1 MQAAR
6 RGALGGA
13 SNEAGASHRAGV
25 AALLAAYG
33 LLGEPVPWL
42 RSDAC
47 PVLLRMEADLHVD
60 DVVVD
65 LADGTRA
72 FMQAKLTAGQQTY
85 KDTVDQWCR
94 SVASGECRPGDE
106 VLFVVTR
113 TTTAFQGLADALAT
127 RRSGA
132 SLTATAAGH
141 LDGLRRLAA
150 GHGLDGEAIERL
162 LDAAVIHVLD
172 ARDNAPHEALG
183 AACLNAAV
191 VPSGHGQAAFRAVRA
206 AARAQAEQRTAS
218 DLTVWRSWLT
228 RARLPLTADM
238 SGAAAVRLEA
248 LEQAL
253 CRYREEWA
261 QRQDVLPLADL
272 GLGLTSMTVP
282 GLAKDLRAPA
292 AGQKTG
298 RDHLADTVRRQGRLF
313 LVGRPGAGK
322 TVASR
327 LIAARWAANDRA
339 PVPVWLRLRDLLPA
353 LPATGPYRIEASGL
367 VRAAVGEGQPVL
379 SQALQARI
387 EQGRALLLL
396 DALDEV
402 PDRQDAVVEALADLL
417 DRLPSDLDVVVTSR
431 HSCLRSASM
440 LQLAV
445 YELKDPQHLT
455 DTLDQLLRTVAER
468 LCEDP
473 DDAGWMGER
482 RRRIAH
488 SRRAE
493 PDLWRVPLLA
503 TLMVLLIAQRPAHTM
518 PTSRAGLLTE
528 VIDSSVRQWE
538 MRRGALTVPDTDPGL
553 TADVLLDC
561 FDDIARLVAADGST
575 PWQQAHQA
583 VSARLQQHW
592 GKPAGTAA
600 AAARHILEHWD
611 ATAGVFISD
620 TPHGTLTARTRLF
633 AEIGEARWAVRT
645 PTALASWMNEVI
657 TERPESARLAASLAP
672 QAADALITQATAHG
686 GELLDV
692 VHAAL
697 RDGTTFD
704 DTSLHTYRQAQLT
717 RLATVPNRCPP
728 TPPDVVID
736 LSEGHSPRAELAVRL
751 AGEHLDAA
759 QTGQLA
765 AIAGEM
771 SPRFK
776 TAIAALCMLQQAR
789 RRATELTDSELDTLQ
804 AALEA
809 SASDDAA
816 DHPAHSYGADELVRA
831 AVTHLLPRRPQTAS
845 ALVDAAHWITL
856 DTLEWLET
864 ELPELGH
871 AATLKA
877 VKDIGTPPGV
887 LTWLAQSFKG
897 IAAPFELLADM
908 YDTPVTLTPAQAWH
922 MDEAAAFIHAAGT
935 KQFAAMTPSAAAQ
948 QQPELTRSILR
959 LALEASG
966 HDGALISAQL
976 RTLREENPE
985 RIDWGLLYLPST
997 RTPSTSFA
1005 PTTVDTD
1012 LIVKTLQH
1020 GNAWLVA
1027 LALTLASRASAP
1039 DKHLADRLSAQLPAF
1054 DAATRMRTGMFL
1066 AHHWP
1071 THPLPDSDAAV
1082 RAGAARARATALTL
1096 SRRHR
1101 EAQELLADP
1110 DLLVRAQAARCLKD
1124 IPSSEIPLLQQAL
1137 LAPAQQWTCLDCDTA
1152 VPAEADR
1159 CDHNHAR
1166 PTPRFSGQSS

>member
-60 DVVVD
+60 DIVVD

-72 FMQAKLTAGQQTY
+72 FMQAKLAADQHAY
-85 KDTVDQWCR
+85 RDTVDQWCR

-113 TTTAFQGLADALAT
+113 TTTAFRGVADALAT

-132 SLTATAAGH
+132 SLTATAARH
-141 LDGLRRLAA
+141 LDGLRHLAA
-150 GHGLDGEAIERL
+150 GHGLEGEAIERL
-162 LDAAVIHVLD
+162 LDAAMIHVLD
-172 ARDNAPHEALG
+172 ARDNAPYEALG

-191 VPSGHGQAAFRAVRA
+191 VPSGQGQAAFRAVRA
-206 AARAQAEQRTAS
+206 EARAQAEQRTAS
-218 DLTVWRSWLT
+218 DLTVWHSWLT

-238 SGAAAVRLEA
+238 SGAAAARLEA

-261 QRQDVLPLADL
+261 RRRDVLPLADL

-282 GLAKDLRAPA
+282 GLAEDLRAPA
-292 AGQKTG
+292 AGQKVG
-298 RDHLADTVRRQGRLF
+298 RALLADTVRRQGRLF
-313 LVGRPGAGK
+313 LVGRPGVGK

-327 LIAARWAANDRA
+327 LIAAHWAANDRA
-339 PVPVWLRLRDLLPA
+339 PLPVWLRLRDLLPA
-353 LPATGPYRIEASGL
+353 LPATGPYRIEASDL

-379 SQALQARI
+379 SQALKARI
-387 EQGRALLLL
+387 EQGRALLVL
-396 DALDEV
+396 DALDEL

-417 DRLPSDLDVVVTSR
+417 DRMPSDLDVVVTSR
-431 HSCLRSASM
+431 HSCLRSASL
-440 LQLAV
+440 LQFPI
-445 YELKDPQHLT
+445 YELEEPQHLT

-468 LCEDP
+468 LRENP
-473 DDAGWMGER
+473 DDEGWLEER

-493 PDLWRVPLLA
+493 SDLWRVPLLA
-503 TLMVLLIAQRPAHTM
+503 TLMVLLIAQRPAHSM

-538 MRRGALTVPDTDPGL
+538 MRRGVLTVPDTDPGL

-561 FDDIARLVAADGST
+561 FADIARLVAADGST

-583 VSARLQQHW
+583 VRARLQQHW
-592 GKPAGTAA
+592 GKPAGPAA
-600 AAARHILEHWD
+600 AAARRVLEHWD
-611 ATAGVFISD
+611 ATLGVFISD
-620 TPHGTLTARTRLF
+620 APRGMLTARTRLF
-633 AEIGEARWAVRT
+633 AEIGEAHWAVRS
-645 PTALASWMNEVI
+645 PMALASWMNKVI
-657 TERPESARLAASLAP
+657 TERPESARLAASLSP
-672 QAADALITQATAHG
+672 QAADALIAHATAHG

-704 DTSLHTYRQAQLT
+704 DTSLHAYRQAQLT
-717 RLATVPNRCPP
+717 RLAAVPNRCPLASP
-728 TPPDVVID
+728 AVVVD
-736 LSEGHSPRAELAVRL
+736 LDEGRSPRAELATRL

-759 QTGQLA
+759 QTGQLVD
-765 AIAGEM
+765 IAGGM

-776 TAIAALCMLQQAR
+776 SVIAALCMLQQAR

-804 AALEA
+804 TALEG
-809 SASDDAA
+809 SVSDDAA
-816 DHPAHSYGADELVRA
+816 AHPARSWGVDELVRA
-831 AVTHLLPRRPQTAS
+831 AATHLLPRRPETAA
-845 ALVDAAHWITL
+845 ALMDATHWITL

-864 ELPELGH
+864 EIPELGR

-877 VKDIGTPPGV
+877 VNEISGTPGV
-887 LTWLAQSFKG
+887 FTGLAQSFRN
-897 IAAPFELLADM
+897 IAALFELLADL
-908 YDTPVTLTPAQAWH
+908 YDTPVRLTLSQAWR
-922 MDEAAAFIHAAGT
+922 MDEAAAFIHAVGT
-935 KQFAAMTPSAAAQ
+935 KQCAAVIPPTAVQ

-959 LALEASG
+959 LALEAGG

-976 RTLREENPE
+976 RTLRQENPE

-997 RTPSTSFA
+997 RMPSASFG

-1012 LIVKTLQH
+1012 LIVETLQH

-1027 LALTLASRASAP
+1027 LVLTLASRTSMG
-1039 DKHLADRLSAQLPAF
+1039 KNVADRLRMQLPAF
-1054 DAATRMRTGMFL
+1054 NAATRMRTGTFL
-1066 AHHWP
+1066 AHRWP
-1071 THPLPDSDAAV
+1071 TRPLPDSDAAV

-1096 SRRHR
+1096 NRRHR
-1101 EAQELLADP
+1101 EARDLLADP

-1124 IPSSEIPLLQQAL
+1124 IPSGEAHLLQQAL
-1137 LAPAQQWTCLDCDTA
+1137 LTPAQQWTCLDCDTA
-1152 VPAEADR
+1152 VPAGADR

-1166 PTPRFSGQSS
+1166 PIPRLSGQSS